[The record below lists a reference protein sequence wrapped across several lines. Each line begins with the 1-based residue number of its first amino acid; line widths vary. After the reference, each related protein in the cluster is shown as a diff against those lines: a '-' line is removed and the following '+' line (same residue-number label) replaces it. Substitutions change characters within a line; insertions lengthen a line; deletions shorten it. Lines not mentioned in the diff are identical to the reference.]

1 MGVQGGSI
9 TTDIIRNGLIF
20 NMDPA
25 NRASYPK
32 TGTTINDTIGSDTGT
47 LNGITFQDINRGVF
61 NFDGN
66 DDNIVTAQF
75 VGISSSQPRTM
86 SVLIKGGSTNNG
98 KNWPMAVAFGAGS
111 TNRAMWI
118 GGGASPSAYWYFGF
132 WGSPSATSGDL
143 DSGIR
148 MDADDNWHLLTSIY
162 NEITQVAKGYIDGVE
177 VVSGNRPS
185 INTGSSSLVI
195 GKHLTQSTYWEGYIS
210 NVHIY
215 NRALS
220 ASEVLHN
227 YNALKGRFGL

>member
-1 MGVQGGSI
+1 MGLNHGTNIVKDRLVFLVDAANPRSYPRSGTTWTDLAGSNDGTLTNGPTFDSGNGGSI
-9 TTDIIRNGLIF
+9 
-20 NMDPA
+20 
-25 NRASYPK
+25 
-32 TGTTINDTIGSDTGT
+32 
-47 LNGITFQDINRGVF
+47 V
-61 NFDGN
+61 FDGHN
-66 DDNIVTAQF
+66 DRIQTVSNI
-75 VGISSSQPRTM
+75 GISGNQDRTM
-86 SVLIKGGSTNNG
+86 SVWLKGGSTNNG

-111 TNRAMWI
+111 VNQAMWI

-148 MDADDNWHLLTSIY
+148 MDADDNWHLLTSTY
-162 NEITQVAKGYIDGVE
+162 NETTQVAKGYIDGVE

-210 NVHIY
+210 KIQIY

-220 ASEVLHN
+220 AQEVKQN
-227 YNALKGRFGL
+227 YNALKSRFGL